1 MKKRLLFLVSLI
13 ALSISPVYAQPQE
26 AATPPKKVSSGVM
39 EGLLRKR
46 VDPHY
51 PDRAKAQ
58 HIQGDVILSAVI
70 DKEGNIKSLKVAS
83 GDPVLAG
90 AALEAVKQ
98 WKYRP
103 YVDKDDRPIDVETAI
118 TVRFHM

>member
-1 MKKRLLFLVSLI
+1 
-13 ALSISPVYAQPQE
+13 
-26 AATPPKKVSSGVM
+26 M

-51 PDRAKAQ
+51 PAKAKAE

-90 AALEAVKQ
+90 AVLEAVSPLCGQ
-98 WKYRP
+98 R
-103 YVDKDDRPIDVETAI
+103 
-118 TVRFHM
+118 